1 MMSKA
6 QSMTNRTLLFIGNFL
21 PSPKHNKNV
30 WHFLVEHLQNT
41 GWSVITTSNQEK
53 QFPRLVDMLST
64 VWRERKNFQ
73 AAHIDVFSGKA
84 FIYAWLTTW
93 LLKILKKKIAVTL
106 HGGGLP
112 EFSRKYP
119 FFFKKFLGIPD
130 NVVTPSL
137 FLQES
142 FQHLRSDIKIIP
154 NPIDLTESIF
164 RQRDSIQPR
173 IIWVRAFHS
182 VYNPALAIKVLA
194 RVTKSFPETKLWML
208 GPDKG
213 DHSLDNMLRLAES
226 LGVTQSIEIVG
237 HVSHAGIPT
246 WLDKADIFLNTSNY
260 DTAPRSLLE
269 AMANGLCVV
278 STNVGGIPHLAENGV
293 EAILVDPNDPES
305 MTDAVVNILYSP
317 DLASRLSRNARAR
330 AEKSDWSAVLPS
342 WESLFSNLLD
352 QS

>member
-1 MMSKA
+1 MTSKA
-6 QSMTNRTLLFIGNFL
+6 QIMTNRTLLFIGNFL
-21 PSPKHNKNV
+21 PSPKHNKNI
-30 WHFLVEHLQNT
+30 WHFLVEHLQNA
-41 GWSVITTSNQEK
+41 GWSVITTSNKEK
-53 QFPRLVDMLST
+53 QLPRLIDMLST
-64 VWRERKNFQ
+64 VWRDRQNYQ

-93 LLKILKKKIAVTL
+93 MLKKLKKKIAVTL

-112 EFSRKYP
+112 EFSRKHP
-119 FFFKKFLGIPD
+119 FIFNKYLGIPD
-130 NVVTPSL
+130 VVVTPSP
-137 FLQES
+137 FLQVS
-142 FQHLRSDIKIIP
+142 FKHLRSDIKIIP

-182 VYNPALAIKVLA
+182 VYNPALAVKVIA
-194 RVTKSFPETKLWML
+194 RVMQSFPETKLWML

-213 DHSLDNMLRLAES
+213 DHSLTNTLSLAEK
-226 LGVTQSIEIVG
+226 LGVTHSIEIVG

-278 STNVGGIPHLAENGV
+278 TTNVGGIPHLAENGV

-305 MTDAVVNILYSP
+305 MAEAVMEILSSP
-317 DLASRLSRNARAR
+317 DLASTLSRNARAR
-330 AEKSDWSAVLPS
+330 AEKSDWSAILPS